1 MDRRLA
7 CTPRDYGNFDV
18 SFNMARLGVAGRWF
32 TKIGLGD
39 RIGLGMYVYEILF
52 FGYSFSRVS
61 MFLIKFKS
69 RKIASFDRV
78 DFSIENLLIFVRV
91 SNV

>member
-1 MDRRLA
+1 MDRLA

-32 TKIGLGD
+32 TEIGLGD

-69 RKIASFDRV
+69 RKIETKWILV
-78 DFSIENLLIFVRV
+78 LKIY
-91 SNV
+91 

>member
-32 TKIGLGD
+32 TEIGLGD
-39 RIGLGMYVYEILF
+39 RIGLCMYVYEGLF
-52 FGYSFSRVS
+52 FEFFWV
-61 MFLIKFKS
+61 
-69 RKIASFDRV
+69 
-78 DFSIENLLIFVRV
+78 
-91 SNV
+91 

>member
-1 MDRRLA
+1 MDRLA

-32 TKIGLGD
+32 TEIGLGD

-69 RKIASFDRV
+69 RKIATEWILV
-78 DFSIENLLIFVRV
+78 LKIY
-91 SNV
+91 

>member
-1 MDRRLA
+1 
-7 CTPRDYGNFDV
+7 
-18 SFNMARLGVAGRWF
+18 MARLGVAGRWF
-32 TKIGLGD
+32 TEIGLGD

>member
-1 MDRRLA
+1 MDRLA

-32 TKIGLGD
+32 TEIGLGD

>member
-32 TKIGLGD
+32 TEIGLGD

-78 DFSIENLLIFVRV
+78 DFSIENLLIFIRV

>member
-32 TKIGLGD
+32 TEIGLGD

>member
-32 TKIGLGD
+32 TEIGLGD

-69 RKIASFDRV
+69 RKIATEWILV
-78 DFSIENLLIFVRV
+78 LKIY
-91 SNV
+91 

>member
-32 TKIGLGD
+32 TEIGLGD

-69 RKIASFDRV
+69 RKIETKWILV
-78 DFSIENLLIFVRV
+78 LKIY
-91 SNV
+91 